1 MGVSR
6 LGFQT
11 RMTDATKLHASVIS
25 VFAQTGQRHLRGRSH
40 LPCLFLSFFER
51 LEKHQKV
58 TGSNPIAVPQGRVK
72 SQVNP
77 QKVFFFPVD
86 VTRSSSP
93 PGGLA
98 PTLLIFSPFPKQNKL
113 VRTVGPGGHRC

>member
-72 SQVNP
+72 SQVIP
-77 QKVFFFPVD
+77 QKVFFFFQWMSRGAPA
-86 VTRSSSP
+86 P
-93 PGGLA
+93 PED
-98 PTLLIFSPFPKQNKL
+98 
-113 VRTVGPGGHRC
+113 